1 MHQQASEETF
11 YNLKRLHVWFAVSA
25 LALVGV
31 TVWLILADHRREWKV
46 YQRRFVDEIEP
57 WLIEAEIR
65 ARLSEDYAAREAELR
80 ERLVEAQGQP
90 PTRDLVERF
99 LVQLRRSGVPVDA
112 GPIEAAHGQ
121 LVASPDP
128 AARRR
133 LPR

>member
-65 ARLSEDYAAREAELR
+65 ARLSEDMLMNQPGMQPFR
-80 ERLVEAQGQP
+80 ERLLQKATEHYKEA
-90 PTRDLVERF
+90 
-99 LVQLRRSGVPVDA
+99 
-112 GPIEAAHGQ
+112 
-121 LVASPDP
+121 
-128 AARRR
+128 
-133 LPR
+133 